1 MNLGGKVAL
10 VTGASGLVGSTVVKR
25 LVAEGMDVCGLMR
38 HPADLGD
45 GVTVCLGDVR
55 DGAAVADAVRGAALV
70 VHCAAVLR
78 RATRDEAFAVNVEGT
93 QVVLRAASQAN
104 CERFIHISTTSV
116 HDLEGRDVV
125 DETTPFVRAD
135 DAYGESK
142 AAAEDAVWAAAAD
155 GLRVTVLRPSAI
167 LGAHPSC
174 TWTVGM
180 PKQIAAGEF
189 SLHGDGN
196 YALPYVHV
204 RNLADAVVLAARSN
218 RAIGQAYIVVDG
230 HTTWRELTALYRD
243 WLGLPEVPSVSPA
256 TVPPAYRWHGRWSG
270 EKLRRELGYE
280 PRVTWH
286 AAMAEVNAYLVETGV
301 LKG

>member
-1 MNLGGKVAL
+1 VKLEGKVAL
-10 VTGASGLVGSTVVKR
+10 VTGASGLMGRTVVTR
-25 LVAEGMDVCGLMR
+25 LVAEGMDVRGLMR
-38 HPADLGD
+38 RPADLGD

-55 DGAAVADAVRGAALV
+55 DEATVAQAIRGAALV

-93 QVVLRAASQAN
+93 RGMLRAASEAN

-125 DETTPFVRAD
+125 DEATPFVRAD
-135 DAYGESK
+135 DPYGESK
-142 AAAEDAVWAAAAD
+142 AAAEGAVWAAAAR
-155 GLRVTVLRPSAI
+155 GLPVTVLRPSAI
-167 LGAHPSC
+167 LGAHPGC

-204 RNLADAVVLAARSN
+204 RNLADAAVLAAHSD

-230 HTTWRELTALYRD
+230 HTTWREITDLYRS
-243 WLGLPEVPSVSPA
+243 WLGLPELPSVSPA

-270 EKLRRELGYE
+270 EKIRHELGYE
-280 PRVTWH
+280 PRVTWQ
-286 AAMAEVNAYLVETGV
+286 ATMAEVKRYLVDAGV
-301 LKG
+301 LKS